1 VSFISALG
9 DVIPGDSRVLPSNVD
24 GPAGSLMIIQA
35 LRSVGWLHTPPGPTW
50 VMVGDDP
57 SPDDPSPDGVASLLR
72 SGPDVGSPA
81 DPRLASLD
89 GPLWSTARRQVG

>member
-1 VSFISALG
+1 VSFISALR

-57 SPDDPSPDGVASLLR
+57 SPDDPSPDG
-72 SGPDVGSPA
+72 SPA
-81 DPRLASLD
+81 DARLASLD